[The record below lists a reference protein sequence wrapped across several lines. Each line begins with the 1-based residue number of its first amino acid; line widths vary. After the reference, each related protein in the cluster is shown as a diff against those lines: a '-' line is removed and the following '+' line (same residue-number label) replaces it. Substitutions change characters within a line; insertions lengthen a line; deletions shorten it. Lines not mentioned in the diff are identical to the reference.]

1 MYTREIIVTM
11 GEGTPGSKQSN
22 SLYALGVP
30 VDVEAATVQ
39 IGISTHISVYLL
51 YVPIQSSNEY

>member
-1 MYTREIIVTM
+1 MSTREIIVTA

-30 VDVEAATVQ
+30 VDVEAFIVE
-39 IGISTHISVYLL
+39 IGISTPVSVYIL
-51 YVPIQSSNEY
+51 YNYYPNTV